1 MTKRKEIRYLT
12 LPDKDEIESLKKKWK
27 NKRIILTE
35 MVDEMVDDTLS
46 VPSGTRGKCYD
57 IDCLGPLQMNWDTGS
72 TLNLLPDID
81 KFRLEDDIELII
93 EDNLLKV
100 LVNTINNKEKENKEE

>member
-1 MTKRKEIRYLT
+1 MTKRKEIRYLL
-12 LPDKDEIESLKKKWK
+12 LPDKEEIKSLKKKWK

-46 VPSGTRGKCYD
+46 VPSGTHGKCYD
-57 IDCLGPLQMNWDTGS
+57 VDCLGHLQMNWDTGS

-81 KFRLEDDIELII
+81 KFEIES
-93 EDNLLKV
+93 K
-100 LVNTINNKEKENKEE
+100 

>member
-1 MTKRKEIRYLT
+1 MTSKHSNPKKEIRYST
-12 LPDKDEIESLKKKWK
+12 LPNIIIKKKDEIESLKKKWK

-57 IDCLGPLQMNWDTGS
+57 IDCLGHLQMNWDTGS
-72 TLNLLPDID
+72 TLSLFPNID
-81 KFRLEDDIELII
+81 KFQIE
-93 EDNLLKV
+93 K
-100 LVNTINNKEKENKEE
+100 